1 VADVQAVITQGIG
14 SVPGNIAFFVLMGL
28 DTKVGGT
35 EGTIPLTLDTRSASL
50 TADAR
55 SGALTV
61 NTRPQ

>member
-1 VADVQAVITQGIG
+1 
-14 SVPGNIAFFVLMGL
+14 VPGNIAFFVLMGL